1 MANVWSSSSICRR
14 AAIPPLLEPAAVS
27 EKPEIFAVV
36 ESLWERICSFWILRR
51 FGYAGALV
59 SVAIGKSAIAVD
71 LISCHSWKLK
81 LVESTLKSVL
91 LDAHRC
97 LSKIFRERDK
107 RDRNEKKEREDDF
120 DYLANLSFLF
130 GYVMQF
136 PNMFGGTNTSNHR
149 ILNWYITS
157 KQIFL
162 ATYFTAINF
171 CLRWVTVKRL

>member
-97 LSKIFRERDK
+97 LSKFTWSIQTGNISRFASHLCPLPFPFSVAESTNTHLQDELMEFYNAKRRER
-107 RDRNEKKEREDDF
+107 
-120 DYLANLSFLF
+120 
-130 GYVMQF
+130 
-136 PNMFGGTNTSNHR
+136 
-149 ILNWYITS
+149 
-157 KQIFL
+157 
-162 ATYFTAINF
+162 
-171 CLRWVTVKRL
+171 

>member
-1 MANVWSSSSICRR
+1 MKRSVSIRVDSVFFCFGPPEPMLLRR
-14 AAIPPLLEPAAVS
+14 AAPPPLLEPAAVS

-97 LSKIFRERDK
+97 LSKVVFAMYTC
-107 RDRNEKKEREDDF
+107 F
-120 DYLANLSFLF
+120 LLS
-130 GYVMQF
+130 
-136 PNMFGGTNTSNHR
+136 
-149 ILNWYITS
+149 I
-157 KQIFL
+157 
-162 ATYFTAINF
+162 
-171 CLRWVTVKRL
+171 